1 MGNEKLKERVGKKAA
16 EFIKG
21 GMTVGLGTGSTVFYL
36 LKELEGKKIKGVCT
50 SKDTE
55 KKAEKFG
62 IKTADLNDVEKI
74 DIAVD
79 GADEFDKDLNL
90 IKGGGG
96 ALTREKNI
104 DYRAEK
110 FIVIVDES
118 KKKEFL
124 GDFGLPVEVM
134 QFSWKH
140 IKKDLEKLGA
150 RVKRRGGKKPFVTD
164 NGNYILDAQFE
175 TILKPAR
182 LEKLINDIPGVVENG
197 IFRKEKVSIVLM
209 GTENGVEEFKKN

>member
-1 MGNEKLKERVGKKAA
+1 MVNDKLKEKVGKKAA
-16 EFIKG
+16 EVIKE
-21 GMTVGLGTGSTVFYL
+21 GMSVGLGTGSTVFYT
-36 LKELEGKKIKGVCT
+36 LKALEGKKIKGVCT

-62 IKTADLNDVEKI
+62 IETVDLNDAEKI

-110 FIVIVDES
+110 FIVVVDES
-118 KKKEFL
+118 KKKKFL

-140 IKKDLEKLGA
+140 VKNDLEKLGA
-150 RVKRRGGKKPFVTD
+150 KVERRGGKKPFVTD
-164 NGNYILDAQFE
+164 NENYILDAKFE
-175 TILKPAR
+175 TILKPER
-182 LEKLINDIPGVVENG
+182 LEKLINNIPGVVENG

-209 GTENGVEEFKKN
+209 GTEKGVKEFKKD

>member
-1 MGNEKLKERVGKKAA
+1 MTNEKLKERVGKKAA
-16 EFIKG
+16 EFIKE
-21 GMTVGLGTGSTVFYL
+21 GMTVGLGTGSTVFYT

-55 KKAEKFG
+55 KKAENFG
-62 IKTADLNDVEKI
+62 IDIVDLNDVEKI

-118 KKKEFL
+118 KKKELL
-124 GDFGLPVEVM
+124 GDFSLPIEVM
-134 QFSWKH
+134 QFSWRH
-140 IKKDLEKLGA
+140 VKKDLEKLGA
-150 RVKRRGGKKPFVTD
+150 KVKRRGGEKPFATD
-164 NGNYILDAQFE
+164 NDNYILDAKFE
-175 TILKPAR
+175 SILKPER
-182 LEKLINDIPGVVENG
+182 LEKLINNIPGVVENG
-197 IFRKEKVSIVLM
+197 IFRKEKVNRILM
-209 GTENGVEEFKKN
+209 GTEKGVKEFKKD